1 MTKRRN
7 SLLQVGVVL
16 ALLATTAGFA
26 VAEQAASAA
35 TTAMPERALLDR
47 YCVTC
52 HNERLLT
59 AGLQLDIADV
69 TDVSADPALWEKV
82 VRKLRAGAMP
92 PAPRPRPDE
101 ATYARFIARLETELD
116 AVAAADPNP
125 GRTEAF
131 HRLNRAEY
139 RNVIRDLL
147 ALDVDVA
154 ELLPADDGSYGFD
167 NIAGVLGVS
176 PTLLERYLSAAK
188 QVSRLAIGNPDLPP
202 TALTFR
208 RSADDAQDARLA
220 GLPFGTRGG
229 MAISYNFPVDAEYRI
244 RVRLSRDTAD
254 NLAPFTDRHELD
266 VSLDGEHLRTFTV
279 GEPAPEGASRTS
291 PEYREWRARQRRVD
305 DDWVL
310 RVPVPAG
317 PRTLRVAFRK
327 KTSAYAETLRQ
338 PYLRPYTNTT
348 GGDTRYQ
355 PYLESVV
362 VTGPYEASDAPPTVE
377 TPSRARIFTCRPP
390 ACDEAAARVCAREI
404 LSTLARRAYRR
415 PVTERDLD
423 VLLSFYDDGLRDGGF
438 EAGIELG
445 LRRLLAGPEFLFR
458 VVRDP
463 AEAAPGTNYRLADLE
478 LASRL
483 SFFLWSSIPDDELL
497 DAAVAGRLQEPEALQ
512 AQVRR
517 MLADERAS
525 ALVENFAG
533 QWLYLRNVP
542 ALVPDENRFPDFGEA
557 LRRAMQRETELFVES
572 VLREDRSVL
581 DLLTADYTF
590 VNERLARH
598 YDIPNVY
605 GSHFRRVA
613 LPDATRRGLARPRQ
627 HPGRHRLSDP
637 HVAGSARQVGAGE
650 PARHAAAAAAARRA
664 VAGGDDRRGPAA
676 LHARGDGAAPRQPG
690 LLELPPADGSARLRA
705 GAVRRGRQVPPAQ
718 RGRCADRRVRRPAGR
733 HGVRGRGGTA
743 RRAPEAAR
751 PVRDHAGR
759 EASDLR
765 PRPGR
770 RALRLAG
777 HSRHRPRRRT
787 GRLPVLVDHPGH
799 RRERALP
806 DEEIRI
812 MIITKMALPRRTF
825 LRGLGATV
833 ALPLLDAMVPALSAI
848 SKTAAAPVK
857 RLGFI
862 YLPNGAVMQSWT
874 PQGEGTDLRLS
885 PTLDPLAPFHDQ
897 TLVYTR
903 LAHGQAEPLGDGN
916 GEHSRASSV
925 WLNGVH
931 PRHTEGADVRG
942 RR

>member
-1 MTKRRN
+1 MTKR
-7 SLLQVGVVL
+7 SVLLLRAGVVL
-16 ALLATTAGFA
+16 VLLAAGVG
-26 VAEQAASAA
+26 VAHGEQAASVEPAA
-35 TTAMPERALLDR
+35 TPERALLDR

-52 HNERLLT
+52 HNERLQT
-59 AGLQLDIADV
+59 AGLELDTADV
-69 TDVSADPALWEKV
+69 ANVSADPALWERV

-101 ATYARFIARLETELD
+101 ATYARFIARLETQLD
-116 AVAAADPNP
+116 AVASADPNP

-139 RNVIRDLL
+139 RSVVRDLL

-176 PTLLERYLSAAK
+176 PTLLDRYLSAAK
-188 QVSRLAIGNPDLPP
+188 KVSRLAVGSPDLPP

-229 MAISYNFPVDAEYRI
+229 MAIPYNFPVDAEYRI

-266 VSLDGEHLRTFTV
+266 VSLDGEHLQTFTV
-279 GEPAPEGASRTS
+279 GEPAPEGAPRNS
-291 PEYREWRARQRRVD
+291 PEYLEWRTRQRRVD
-305 DDWVL
+305 ENWVL

-317 PRTLRVAFRK
+317 PRTLRVAFRQ
-327 KTSAYAETLRQ
+327 KTAAYPETLRQ

-362 VTGPYEASDAPPTVE
+362 VTGPYEASGAPPAVE
-377 TPSRARIFTCRPP
+377 TPSRARIFTCRPETG
-390 ACDEAAARVCAREI
+390 DAAGARECASDI

-415 PVTERDLD
+415 PVTGRDLD
-423 VLLSFYDDGLRDGGF
+423 VLLAFYDDGLRDGGF
-438 EAGIELG
+438 EGGIELA

-463 AEAAPGTNYRLADLE
+463 AAAAPGTNYRLTDLE

-497 DAAVAGRLQEPEALQ
+497 DVAVSGRLHEPVVLEG
-512 AQVRR
+512 QVRR

-542 ALVPDENRFPDFGEA
+542 ALTPDENRFPDFGEA
-557 LRRAMQRETELFVES
+557 LRRSMRRETELFVES

-613 LPDATRRGLARPRQ
+613 LPDATRRGLLGHGSILAATAYPTRTSPVLRGKWVLENLLGTPPPLPPPDVPSLEETTGEGRPLSMREAMEQ
-627 HPGRHRLSDP
+627 HRGNPVCSSCHRLMDP
-637 HVAGSARQVGAGE
+637 PGFALEQFDAVGKYRTHNEANAPIDASGILPDGTVFE
-650 PARHAAAAAAARRA
+650 
-664 VAGGDDRRGPAA
+664 
-676 LHARGDGAAPRQPG
+676 GAAG
-690 LLELPPADGSARLRA
+690 LRDALL
-705 GAVRRGRQVPPAQ
+705 Q
-718 RGRCADRRVRRPAGR
+718 RPDLFVTTLTEKLLTYAL
-733 HGVRGRGGTA
+733 GRGVEHYDSPA
-743 RRAPEAAR
+743 IRAI
-751 PVRDHAGR
+751 VRDAERDDSRFSSIILGIVESVPFQMR
-759 EASDLR
+759 RSAS
-765 PRPGR
+765 
-770 RALRLAG
+770 
-777 HSRHRPRRRT
+777 
-787 GRLPVLVDHPGH
+787 
-799 RRERALP
+799 
-806 DEEIRI
+806 
-812 MIITKMALPRRTF
+812 
-825 LRGLGATV
+825 
-833 ALPLLDAMVPALSAI
+833 
-848 SKTAAAPVK
+848 
-857 RLGFI
+857 
-862 YLPNGAVMQSWT
+862 
-874 PQGEGTDLRLS
+874 
-885 PTLDPLAPFHDQ
+885 
-897 TLVYTR
+897 
-903 LAHGQAEPLGDGN
+903 
-916 GEHSRASSV
+916 
-925 WLNGVH
+925 
-931 PRHTEGADVRG
+931 
-942 RR
+942 